1 MRVYFRTPD
10 GCSGWPRGSKVGWR
24 NSECYGQP
32 DAPRESQR
40 IDVLWSHPGGSRKL
54 DARPRLIELKEQL
67 SPTYPRKLHMIRK
80 AKAVWRGTG
89 RAGSGNLSTD
99 SGVLAETPYSFKTR
113 FENEKGT
120 NPEELIAAAHAGCF
134 TMALA
139 FGLQAGGYTPTE
151 LTTEAAV
158 TLEPEGQG
166 FRISRS
172 ALTLRAQVPNLDE
185 AKFIDLRLDP
195 KNTRRFSRVLKPEI
209 TRA

>member
-1 MRVYFRTPD
+1 MPGF
-10 GCSGWPRGSKVGWR
+10 
-24 NSECYGQP
+24 
-32 DAPRESQR
+32 DAAIRPGGTTGDIGATIQR
-40 IDVLWSHPGGSRKL
+40 IDVLCFHPGGSREL

-67 SPTYPRKLHMIRK
+67 SPTYPRRLHMIRK

-139 FGLQAGGYTPTE
+139 FGLRGAGYTPTE
-151 LTTEAAV
+151 LSTEAAV
-158 TLEPEGQG
+158 TLESDGQG

-172 ALTLRAQVPNLDE
+172 ALTLRAKVPNLDE
-185 AKFIDLRLDP
+185 AIFARMAGDAE
-195 KNTRRFSRVLKPEI
+195 KNCPVSKVLNAEI
-209 TRA
+209 TLDAKLL